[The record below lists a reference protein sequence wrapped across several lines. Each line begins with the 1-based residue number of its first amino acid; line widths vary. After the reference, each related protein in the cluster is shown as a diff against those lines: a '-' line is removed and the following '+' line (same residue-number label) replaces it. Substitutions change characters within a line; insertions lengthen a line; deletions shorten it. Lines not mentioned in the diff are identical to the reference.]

1 MVRKKKKLRGEGD
14 QISPLQWVVH
24 DERRKKSLL
33 VAGRDQM
40 SENQIWDIEFREEG
54 SVVTGETADPAM
66 ETQTSRR

>member
-1 MVRKKKKLRGEGD
+1 MVRKKNFAGGREIRFLPFSG
-14 QISPLQWVVH
+14 SMH

-33 VAGRDQM
+33 VAGRDQT
-40 SENQIWDIEFREEG
+40 SENQIWDIEFREEV